1 MKNLL
6 SHMNLYDMI
15 TLFVFSIPVMFV
27 YLIICLIY
35 VKKIDKAPKETA
47 KHGLSRFVLIGLLVL
62 FMFILFDTVIEFFS
76 AFFYQYYKTIPNH
89 ESESIIFKNMCE
101 RTRTFPINILINFT
115 TFCTFLYAGAE
126 GAIAGMKTLQVDSGL
141 CIELPDIKR
150 QRLKIVFLSWCYVGI
165 IANIYQYII
174 GGEIVDFNLTEIYIG
189 LGTSLA
195 IMFIAERSP
204 QMLANKTIKSTDTTT
219 KLDLSKMVMD
229 IPSSRKITIEE
240 ENSELIA
247 DKVVCEEEILQSK
260 DL

>member
-35 VKKIDKAPKETA
+35 VKKIDKAPKEIA

-150 QRLKIVFLSWCYVGI
+150 RRLKIVFLSWCYVGI

-204 QMLANKTIKSTDTTT
+204 QMLANKTIKSADTTT
-219 KLDLSKMVMD
+219 KIDLSKMVMD

-247 DKVVCEEEILQSK
+247 DKVICEEEILQSK

>member
-15 TLFVFSIPVMFV
+15 SLFVFSIPLMFI
-27 YLIICLIY
+27 YFIMCLIY
-35 VKKIDKAPKETA
+35 IKKIDKAPKETA

-76 AFFYQYYKTIPNH
+76 AFFFQYYKTIPSH
-89 ESESIIFKNMCE
+89 EAESIIFKNMCE

-141 CIELPDIKR
+141 CIELPNIKR
-150 QRLKIVFLSWCYVGI
+150 QRLKMVFLSWCYVGI
-165 IANIYQYII
+165 VANIYQYII
-174 GGEIVDFNLTEIYIG
+174 GGEIVDFNLAEIYVG

-204 QMLANKTIKSTDTTT
+204 QMLANKTIKSTETIT

-240 ENSELIA
+240 DNSDIA
-247 DKVVCEEEILQSK
+247 DKVVCEEEMLQSK

>member
-6 SHMNLYDMI
+6 SRMNLYDMI
-15 TLFVFSIPVMFV
+15 TLFIFSIPAMLV

-76 AFFYQYYKTIPNH
+76 AFFFQYYKTIPNH
-89 ESESIIFKNMCE
+89 EFESIIFKNMCE

-165 IANIYQYII
+165 INI
-174 GGEIVDFNLTEIYIG
+174 
-189 LGTSLA
+189 
-195 IMFIAERSP
+195 
-204 QMLANKTIKSTDTTT
+204 
-219 KLDLSKMVMD
+219 
-229 IPSSRKITIEE
+229 
-240 ENSELIA
+240 
-247 DKVVCEEEILQSK
+247 
-260 DL
+260 

>member
-6 SHMNLYDMI
+6 SCMNLYDMI

-89 ESESIIFKNMCE
+89 ENESIIFKNMCE
-101 RTRTFPINILINFT
+101 KTRTFPINILINFT

-174 GGEIVDFNLTEIYIG
+174 GGEIVDFNLTEIYVG

-204 QMLANKTIKSTDTTT
+204 QMLANKTTKSNDTTT
-219 KLDLSKMVMD
+219 KIDLSKMVMD
-229 IPSSRKITIEE
+229 IPSSHKITIEE

-247 DKVVCEEEILQSK
+247 DKVIYEEATLQSK